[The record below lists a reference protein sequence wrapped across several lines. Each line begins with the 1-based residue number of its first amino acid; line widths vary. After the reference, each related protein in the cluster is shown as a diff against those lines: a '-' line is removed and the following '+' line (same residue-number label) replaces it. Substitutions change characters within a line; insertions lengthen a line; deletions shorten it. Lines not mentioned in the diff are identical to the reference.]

1 MKGFCNFLVFQ
12 VQFFLKEKTTASLKS
27 PLENWKEKK
36 LILVIYWMHTDR
48 KYKIKDLRWSTISQ
62 NASSKDLKLIIV
74 KVWAVT
80 IEYLSM
86 WLKET

>member
-1 MKGFCNFLVFQ
+1 
-12 VQFFLKEKTTASLKS
+12 
-27 PLENWKEKK
+27 
-36 LILVIYWMHTDR
+36 MHTDR